1 MTESIAVRI
10 GSPPSIEVTM
20 VAVGKALAIDC
31 IKPLLTPLLM
41 PVAVPVV
48 EVCLMV
54 EEERAAQ
61 VLHSRGHCRSYR
73 DICLFLC
80 AMAEVRYR
88 NKNDGDDDGCDD
100 DDD

>member
-48 EVCLMV
+48 EVCLMTDSIM
-54 EEERAAQ
+54 ESIEDELLDGGGGEGGAGAA
-61 VLHSRGHCRSYR
+61 
-73 DICLFLC
+73 
-80 AMAEVRYR
+80 
-88 NKNDGDDDGCDD
+88 
-100 DDD
+100 